1 MSSDVELREKKSL
14 HHHSI
19 NIYFL
24 LAFQMRKITNEKAK
38 TMCGEEEEAC
48 ANFLTSRRLENRTHV
63 AFPLD
68 FHSLF
73 FPSNLMDSI

>member
-1 MSSDVELREKKSL
+1 MSSDVELREKKCPFT

-38 TMCGEEEEAC
+38 TMCGEEEEEAC

-73 FPSNLMDSI
+73 FLQT